1 MRATIEHAG
10 EDEIHFPPI
19 KVLVCKGKE
28 DVTIKI
34 SDKGGGIPRSLKKNI
49 FEYLYTTAP
58 SPLLTNSAEIED
70 VASLMAGGGGGG
82 MSGMA
87 SAPLA
92 GLGYGLP
99 LSRLYARY
107 FDGDLQIYSAE
118 GYGTDAVIYLHAL
131 AGEAKERLPI
141 YHETGSMKIYEAQL
155 AASDWTMASSQESS
169 LDSSKETGHNK
180 MISPSKNL
188 TEF

>member
-1 MRATIEHAG
+1 MTLIN
-10 EDEIHFPPI
+10 FST
-19 KVLVCKGKE
+19 VLLCKGKE
-28 DVTIKI
+28 DVTIRI
-34 SDKGGGIPRSLKKNI
+34 SDRGGGIPRSLREHI

-58 SPLLTNSAEIED
+58 NPIMTNSAEISD
-70 VASLMAGGGGGG
+70 VSAMMVGGGGGG

-107 FDGDLQIYSAE
+107 FAGDLQIHSAD
-118 GYGTDAVIYLHAL
+118 GWGTDAVIYLHAL
-131 AGEAKERLPI
+131 AGEAKERLPV
-141 YHETGSMKIYEAQL
+141 YHETGSKKIYEAQL
-155 AASDWTMASSQESS
+155 AASDWTIASSQETS

-180 MISPSKNL
+180 LVSPSKNM

>member
-1 MRATIEHAG
+1 M
-10 EDEIHFPPI
+10 
-19 KVLVCKGKE
+19 LVCKGKE

-141 YHETGSMKIYEAQL
+141 YHETGSKKIYEAQL